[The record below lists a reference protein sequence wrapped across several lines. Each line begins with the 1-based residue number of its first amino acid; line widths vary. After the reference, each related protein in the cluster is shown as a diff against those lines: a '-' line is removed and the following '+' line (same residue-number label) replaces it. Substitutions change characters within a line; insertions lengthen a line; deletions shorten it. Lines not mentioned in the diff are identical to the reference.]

1 MKPAAKLK
9 AIDDLLNS
17 KGWSIVL
24 EIMHEEIVQSAMAIA
39 ESQKMELDEINF
51 RRGSIWAAKQ
61 FLEMPVRLRQKVQAD
76 VALNTDDDTSPLG

>member
-39 ESQKMELDEINF
+39 EGQKMELDEINF

>member
-39 ESQKMELDEINF
+39 EGQKMELDEINF

-76 VALNTDDDTSPLG
+76 VALNTDDHTTPLG

>member
-1 MKPAAKLK
+1 MKPATKLK
-9 AIDDLLNS
+9 AIDDLLKS

-61 FLEMPVRLRQKVQAD
+61 FLEMPVRLRQKVEAD
-76 VALNTDDDTSPLG
+76 VALKMDDDTPPLG

>member
-39 ESQKMELDEINF
+39 EGQKMELDEINF

-76 VALNTDDDTSPLG
+76 VALNTDDDTNPLG